1 MFFSDPTTKGLNPT
15 NSQIRYFFPKGTNFV
30 HAFACNIIAMTH
42 APDANSLVEDEPR
55 GLLKHAQ
62 RGVHQVP
69 QRVRKGNYRHGT
81 HSRW

>member
-1 MFFSDPTTKGLNPT
+1 M
-15 NSQIRYFFPKGTNFV
+15 
-30 HAFACNIIAMTH
+30 AH